1 MRLCMETQVAC
12 RHGWGGAGHM
22 QAEDGLW
29 KQQGLI
35 FMSLSYSLACL
46 CAGVDV
52 LEHQSIPSSEDYS
65 ALIEITYLGPYL
77 AADDGR

>member
-1 MRLCMETQVAC
+1 M
-12 RHGWGGAGHM
+12 
-22 QAEDGLW
+22 
-29 KQQGLI
+29 
-35 FMSLSYSLACL
+35 SLACL